1 MGGGCLHDSY
11 KGGAL
16 TEVMFYVLLATFTP
30 RHGYA
35 IMQFIEEKTGGRLEL
50 GAGTLYG
57 AINTLAKKNWIEPC
71 GEDQGRK
78 KEYRVTELG
87 RRIAEQELQRLRGLT
102 QVAGEIIGGNTH
114 E

>member
-1 MGGGCLHDSY
+1 MHENY

-57 AINTLAKKNWIEPC
+57 AINTLAKKQWIAPF
-71 GEDQGRK
+71 GDDQGRK
-78 KEYRVTELG
+78 KAYQVTELG
-87 RRIAEQELQRLRGLT
+87 WNIAAQELQRLRDLA
-102 QVAGEIIGGNTH
+102 QIAGEIIGGDEH